1 MQEEPR
7 RRGGGLCWASGVT
20 AAPLRSGS
28 KLVVDASE
36 FDNLLKDRIGGQFTL
51 YVHPHFTDFEDKRVL
66 VIDVKPAGSPAFMKD
81 GDSQRFFVR
90 AGASTA
96 ELTGLQMQ
104 QFIGQRFK

>member
-1 MQEEPR
+1 MR
-7 RRGGGLCWASGVT
+7 RSW
-20 AAPLRSGS
+20 RSRS
-28 KLVVDASE
+28 AETRTSE